1 MDRFGNMERYKEFFV
16 RQVQSLRPS
25 IFSKHPHFNFI
36 TAHCEC
42 CPLHPILWSEDR

>member
-1 MDRFGNMERYKEFFV
+1 MDRFKDFFW

-36 TAHCEC
+36 TAHCKLC
-42 CPLHPILWSEDR
+42 SLS

>member
-1 MDRFGNMERYKEFFV
+1 MDLFGKMSRFKEFFW

-36 TAHCEC
+36 TAHCKFG
-42 CPLHPILWSEDR
+42 PLSAPTHLLG